1 MLPETHGASLPD
13 TAEQS
18 EQVELVSGAELCSC
32 TSALGE
38 RGRGQQQEEEKE

>member
-18 EQVELVSGAELCSC
+18 EKVELVSGAELCSC
-32 TSALGE
+32 TTALGDN
-38 RGRGQQQEEEKE
+38 GRGQQEEEE